1 MSLRQAFPTLHLRD
15 IALARELD
23 RTFPSRTPLP
33 LPNGPGVPG
42 NVPGRPGTETH
53 VAQVRLS

>member
-23 RTFPSRTPLP
+23 RTSPPGRPCLSRT
-33 LPNGPGVPG
+33 
-42 NVPGRPGTETH
+42 VPGRPGTETH